1 MKKWFLF
8 CSLLSVTQALHKP
21 LLCLT
26 LWDRL
31 YLHRAHGN
39 LHQRGHM
46 NKTDTAKLHKILKQ
60 LSDMRV
66 GGAFNL
72 DLSTMHNLAD
82 AIEAIGKELN
92 QQDK

>member
-1 MKKWFLF
+1 
-8 CSLLSVTQALHKP
+8 
-21 LLCLT
+21 
-26 LWDRL
+26 
-31 YLHRAHGN
+31 
-39 LHQRGHM
+39 M